1 VHETNPWTRHAPL
14 SILVLLFLSGVVIT
28 TPPAQA
34 VPTTFVFEEI
44 DTFGMGGDS
53 SGGRNHVSTVFSS
66 SDVIVTGYQ
75 NNGDTFVRRCVIS
88 TDTCSSTL
96 IDNNVVNTVNKGGVQ
111 LTRYADG
118 NVVMCYAH
126 PLVSALVA
134 YRFVRTVNGGLTWT
148 SPAEAITSDDDW
160 NSGACAASPG
170 GGVFFAYG
178 SWDSANK
185 LSYSTDE
192 GLNWVVL
199 TPPGPSASSILG
211 VGAAALNDTSW
222 ALSFATASVFSL
234 ALTTTT
240 TVFTTVLSVAGGVRD
255 GGKTIAIRDGS
266 LTDIMVGR
274 AEGFPDPTVT
284 FTQTASAPF
293 FTTGSSGGSEGD
305 GVGVAAP
312 VWVGENHAGVATTR
326 RGTAN
331 VDEPCWFSNTDD
343 LGTWLDQSLVDIG
356 AEITVSHSDITVN
369 KRGEAVVISCAY
381 GTTTSLTVKTF
392 LQTGVG
398 AAVIP
403 TTSISVSGLVGFD
416 VDRTGSL
423 IITREG
429 SGTTISTYSALSL
442 ANLAST
448 STADCSRSDGVMA
461 IASMVMYVQCTAG
474 NVVDSLE
481 IKGPTLGA
489 PTWPP
494 GCDFCPDSIDIADY
508 DHDEVREVKDL
519 IRFPIDRS
527 EGFSDSSFFSS
538 GRADAA
544 WGFSTEDNFVGVMTH
559 TARNDAA
566 DGQFTASVAYGTAF
580 GADQL
585 CVGQLS
591 EGAEPYMTAVDG
603 ASPTRSW
610 DLDFSIGAS
619 GGFPVGELEV
629 VMDNAIIY
637 TSAYGSAVA
646 VDCAGDR
653 VIAGLELGASDDVVV
668 FQKTNGALLWR
679 ASTVDVAP
687 DMTVRG
693 VTISGNGEFAAYVLE
708 QTAGAAETVRV
719 VYASNG
725 TLITEVTS
733 PGGPFHSMSIDHTG
747 ANLWIAT
754 TTLINRYDISIA
766 TGASGTIPTGPPA
779 GVNGDVPV
787 VFGGQE
793 VAGLGGFG
801 TNLFLGVMMVAGMTV
816 TMAGAPSMVAERQLG
831 FNRFLAIIGAILGVL
846 LAWAFG
852 LFSNGTIFTIVVLAG
867 LVTVFWIRSR

>member
-1 VHETNPWTRHAPL
+1 MHETNPWTRHAPF

-28 TPPAQA
+28 TPAAQSAPAA
-34 VPTTFVFEEI
+34 FVFEEI
-44 DTFGMGGDS
+44 TS
-53 SGGRNHVSTVFSS
+53 LSASGPMHAGTMAVAWVN
-66 SDVIVTGYQ
+66 SDVVVMAYESLA
-75 NNGDTFVRRCVIS
+75 VRSRRCVLS
-88 TDTCSSTL
+88 TETCSDVSILPGSTAARNGL
-96 IDNNVVNTVNKGGVQ
+96 TLQRFGGSG
-111 LTRYADG
+111 L
-118 NVVMCYAH
+118 
-126 PLVSALVA
+126 LVCAVTNAAGVDTYWAA
-134 YRFVRTVNGGLTWT
+134 YSLNGGLTWST
-148 SPAEAITSDDDW
+148 ATAIMTGTQNTLRGASCASTTDGSAFVAVSTFDSAGEHSRYSFSIDGGLSWSSPAEVPGAPTS
-160 NSGACAASPG
+160 A
-170 GGVFFAYG
+170 GVLHLATGMLNETRWLLAFG
-178 SWDSANK
+178 TT
-185 LSYSTDE
+185 STDE
-192 GLNWVVL
+192 FMRTTDTTIWTDGGSLA
-199 TPPGPSASSILG
+199 GSGDPSNQRIATVEG
-211 VGAAALNDTSW
+211 NLNDILISTKTDVQVLLSQNGGASFSISTNPNAQEGGTQSSE
-222 ALSFATASVFSL
+222 ALWL
-234 ALTTTT
+234 
-240 TVFTTVLSVAGGVRD
+240 
-255 GGKTIAIRDGS
+255 
-266 LTDIMVGR
+266 
-274 AEGFPDPTVT
+274 
-284 FTQTASAPF
+284 
-293 FTTGSSGGSEGD
+293 
-305 GVGVAAP
+305 
-312 VWVGENHAGVATTR
+312 GENHIGVATAQS
-326 RGTAN
+326 GTI
-331 VDEPCWFSNTDD
+331 DEPCWFSQTDD
-343 LGTWLDQSLVDIG
+343 FLSWTDQALFDIG
-356 AEITVSHSDITVN
+356 ADVALSSGGTSVAQLDDNIAIACGYQTVAAPTVSTIKVF
-369 KRGEAVVISCAY
+369 
-381 GTTTSLTVKTF
+381 VK
-392 LQTGVG
+392 TGVG
-398 AAVIP
+398 AAVLP

-416 VDRTGSL
+416 VDRTGGL

-429 SGTTISTYSALSL
+429 SGTTVSTYSALSL

-494 GCDFCPDSIDIADY
+494 GCDFCPDSIGIADY

-559 TARNDAA
+559 TARDDSA
-566 DGQFTASVAYGTAF
+566 DGQFTASVAYGTGV
-580 GADQL
+580 GAEQL

-591 EGAEPYMTAVDG
+591 EGAEPYMTAVDT

-629 VMDNAIIY
+629 ELANALIY
-637 TSAYGSAVA
+637 TSAYGSAA
-646 VDCAGDR
+646 GVDCAGNRVAVSLDR
-653 VIAGLELGASDDVVV
+653 GASDEILV
-668 FQKTNGALLWR
+668 FQKTDGGLLWR
-679 ASTVDVAP
+679 TTLGDVAAAV
-687 DMTVRG
+687 VRG
-693 VTISGNGEFAAYVLE
+693 VTISGNAEFVAYVSE
-708 QTAGAAETVRV
+708 QSAGTATEAKVA
-719 VYASNG
+719 YASNG
-725 TLITEVTS
+725 TVIMTVTPPS
-733 PGGPFHSMSIDHTG
+733 GLFHSMSIDHTG

-852 LFSNGTIFTIVVLAG
+852 LFSNGVIFTIVVLAG